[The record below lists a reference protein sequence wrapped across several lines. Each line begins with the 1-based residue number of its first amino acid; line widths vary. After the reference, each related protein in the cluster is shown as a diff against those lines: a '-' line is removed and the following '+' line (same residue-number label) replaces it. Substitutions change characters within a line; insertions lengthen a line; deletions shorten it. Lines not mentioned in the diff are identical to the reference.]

1 MLAGR
6 SRRRSLLGSSPVGE
20 RGATLIEVVVA
31 ISLLGLGLVG
41 LAASFPLAYHG
52 VRQGGLQ
59 ITATALAQEI
69 LEDARRTPYDSL
81 PSLAATRAAVSG
93 FAVFDREVVVDDYSP
108 ATGCTSSPSPACRQ
122 ITVRTYVT
130 EQQGEVQTTL
140 TTVIARP

>member
-1 MLAGR
+1 MLA
-6 SRRRSLLGSSPVGE
+6 RRRWRLGASALAE
-20 RGATLIEVVVA
+20 RGTSLIEVIVA
-31 ISLLGLGLVG
+31 SGLLGVGLTG
-41 LAASFPLAYHG
+41 LAASFPLSYHG

-59 ITATALAQEI
+59 TTAIALAREI

-93 FAVFDREVVVDDYSP
+93 FAVFDREVVVNDYSP
-108 ATGCTSSPSPACRQ
+108 ATGCSSSPSPACRQ
-122 ITVRTYVT
+122 ITVHVYFT

>member
-6 SRRRSLLGSSPVGE
+6 PRRRSLLGSSPIGE
-20 RGATLIEVVVA
+20 RGTTLIEVIVA
-31 ISLLGLGLVG
+31 VSLLGLGLVG
-41 LAASFPLAYHG
+41 LAASFPLSYRG

-93 FAVFDREVVVDDYSP
+93 FAVFEREVVVDDYSP
-108 ATGCTSSPSPACRQ
+108 ATGCTSTPTPACRQ
-122 ITVRTYVT
+122 ITVRVYFT
-130 EQQGEVQTTL
+130 EVQGEAQTTL
-140 TTVIARP
+140 TTVMARP